1 MYFMY
6 NVLIVFI
13 DLHQNNKTIFLNHTT
28 EYGFQ
33 RTLKKKKIDILV
45 YFKQIRNIDYF
56 DRYFLR
62 LTSFNSKPS
71 HCKPPNR
78 NTGKKRKKE
87 MALNFKT
94 FWRKKSR

>member
-33 RTLKKKKIDILV
+33 RTLKKKNLTHGIFQID
-45 YFKQIRNIDYF
+45 
-56 DRYFLR
+56 
-62 LTSFNSKPS
+62 
-71 HCKPPNR
+71 
-78 NTGKKRKKE
+78 KKYW
-87 MALNFKT
+87 L
-94 FWRKKSR
+94 FW

>member
-33 RTLKKKKIDILV
+33 RTLKKKNLTHGIFQID
-45 YFKQIRNIDYF
+45 
-56 DRYFLR
+56 
-62 LTSFNSKPS
+62 
-71 HCKPPNR
+71 
-78 NTGKKRKKE
+78 KKY
-87 MALNFKT
+87 
-94 FWRKKSR
+94 